1 MPTFSSGTA
10 QDDPICVDLTDNI
23 RPPRRATIRV
33 LPWPGA
39 PGGPRAKSELELTTV
54 EGTQDDFQARLEE
67 AGFGDYRLRQMHGLA
82 LEPNALYTLV
92 DALIPAG
99 KKTPKRGGAAASSS
113 PAAHASWRVPAASS
127 SPATQVPPRQR
138 RPIETIM
145 LTVNPS
151 FDLLAKVIAPEF
163 TMAQGVKE

>member
-1 MPTFSSGTA
+1 MPRFSSGTA

-39 PGGPRAKSELELTTV
+39 PDGPRAKSELELTTV
-54 EGTQDDFQARLEE
+54 EGTQADFQARLDE
-67 AGFGDYRLRQMHGLA
+67 AGLGDYRLRQIHGLA
-82 LEPNALYTLV
+82 LEPNALYSLV

-113 PAAHASWRVPAASS
+113 PAAHASWRVPA
-127 SPATQVPPRQR
+127 TQVPPRQR

-145 LTVNPS
+145 WTVNPS

>member
-1 MPTFSSGTA
+1 MPRFSSGTA
-10 QDDPICVDLTDNI
+10 RDDPICVDLTDNR

-39 PGGPRAKSELELTTV
+39 PGGPREKSTLELTTV
-54 EGTQDDFQARLEE
+54 EGTQAALQARLEE
-67 AGFGDYRLRQMHGLA
+67 AGFGDYRLRQIHGLA
-82 LEPNALYTLV
+82 LEPHALYNLV

-99 KKTPKRGGAAASSS
+99 KSPKRGGAAASSS
-113 PAAHASWRVPAASS
+113 PAAHASWRVAP
-127 SPATQVPPRQR
+127 QVPPRQR
-138 RPIETIM
+138 RPVERIM

>member
-10 QDDPICVDLTDNI
+10 QDDPICVDLTDNK

-33 LPWPGA
+33 QAWPNA
-39 PGGPRAKSELELTTV
+39 PGGARAKLELELATV
-54 EGTQDDFQARLEE
+54 EGTPDAFQARLVE
-67 AGFGDYRLRQMHGLA
+67 AGLKDCRLRQIHGLA
-82 LEPNALYTLV
+82 LEPNALYNLV
-92 DALIPAG
+92 DALIPAR
-99 KKTPKRGGAAASSS
+99 TPKRGGAAASSS

-138 RPIETIM
+138 RPIERIM

>member
-1 MPTFSSGTA
+1 MPRFSSGTA

-39 PGGPRAKSELELTTV
+39 PDGPRAKSELELTTV
-54 EGTQDDFQARLEE
+54 EGTQDDFQARLDE

-82 LEPNALYTLV
+82 LEPHALYDLV
-92 DALIPAG
+92 KALIPAR
-99 KKTPKRGGAAASSS
+99 TPKRGGAAASSS
-113 PAAHASWRVPAASS
+113 PAAHASWRV
-127 SPATQVPPRQR
+127 PATQVPPRQR

>member
-1 MPTFSSGTA
+1 MPRFSSGTA

-33 LPWPGA
+33 QAWPNA
-39 PGGPRAKSELELTTV
+39 PGGARAKLELELATV
-54 EGTQDDFQARLEE
+54 EGTPDAFQARLVE
-67 AGFGDYRLRQMHGLA
+67 AGLKDCRLRQIHGLA
-82 LEPNALYTLV
+82 LEPNALYNLV

-99 KKTPKRGGAAASSS
+99 KTPKRGGAAASSS
-113 PAAHASWRVPAASS
+113 PAAHASWRVPA
-127 SPATQVPPRQR
+127 TQVPPRQR
-138 RPIETIM
+138 RPIERIM

>member
-1 MPTFSSGTA
+1 MPRFSSGTA

-33 LPWPGA
+33 QAWPNA
-39 PGGPRAKSELELTTV
+39 PGGARAKSELELTTV
-54 EGTQDDFQARLEE
+54 EGTQDAFQARLDE
-67 AGFGDYRLRQMHGLA
+67 AGFGDYRLRQIHGLA
-82 LEPNALYTLV
+82 LEPNALYNLV
-92 DALIPAG
+92 DALIPAR
-99 KKTPKRGGAAASSS
+99 TPKRGGAAASSS
-113 PAAHASWRVPAASS
+113 PAAHASWRVPA
-127 SPATQVPPRQR
+127 TQVPPRQR
-138 RPIETIM
+138 RPIERIM

>member
-1 MPTFSSGTA
+1 MPRFSPGTA

-54 EGTQDDFQARLEE
+54 EGTQDAFQARLDE
-67 AGFGDYRLRQMHGLA
+67 AGLGDYRLRQIHGLA
-82 LEPNALYTLV
+82 LEPNALYSLV
-92 DALIPAG
+92 DALIPTG

-113 PAAHASWRVPAASS
+113 PAAHASWRVPA
-127 SPATQVPPRQR
+127 TQVPPRQR
-138 RPIETIM
+138 RPIERIM

>member
-1 MPTFSSGTA
+1 MPRFSSGTA

-33 LPWPGA
+33 QAWPNR
-39 PGGPRAKSELELTTV
+39 PGGARPESTLELTTV

-67 AGFGDYRLRQMHGLA
+67 AGFGDYRLRQIHGLA
-82 LEPNALYTLV
+82 LEPNALYNLV
-92 DALIPAG
+92 DALIPAR
-99 KKTPKRGGAAASSS
+99 TPKRGGAAASSS

>member
-1 MPTFSSGTA
+1 MPRFSSGTA
-10 QDDPICVDLTDNI
+10 QDDPICVDLTDNR

-39 PGGPRAKSELELTTV
+39 PGGSREKSTLELTTV
-54 EGTQDDFQARLEE
+54 EGTQAALQARLDE
-67 AGFGDYRLRQMHGLA
+67 AGFGDYRLRQIHGLA
-82 LEPNALYTLV
+82 LEPHALYNLV

-99 KKTPKRGGAAASSS
+99 KSPKRGGAAASSCS
-113 PAAHASWRVPAASS
+113 PAAHASWRVVP
-127 SPATQVPPRQR
+127 QVPPRQR
-138 RPIETIM
+138 RPVERIM

>member
-1 MPTFSSGTA
+1 MPRFSSGTA

-33 LPWPGA
+33 QAWPNA
-39 PGGPRAKSELELTTV
+39 PGGARAKLELELATV
-54 EGTQDDFQARLEE
+54 EGTPDAFQARLVE
-67 AGFGDYRLRQMHGLA
+67 AGLKDCRLRQIHGLA
-82 LEPNALYTLV
+82 LEPNALYNLV
-92 DALIPAG
+92 DALIPAR
-99 KKTPKRGGAAASSS
+99 TPKRGGA
-113 PAAHASWRVPAASS
+113 AASS

-138 RPIETIM
+138 RPIERIM

>member
-1 MPTFSSGTA
+1 MPRFSSGTA

-33 LPWPGA
+33 QAWPNA
-39 PGGPRAKSELELTTV
+39 PGGARAKLELELATV
-54 EGTQDDFQARLEE
+54 GGTPDAFQARLVE
-67 AGFGDYRLRQMHGLA
+67 AGLKDYRLRQIHGLA
-82 LEPNALYTLV
+82 LEPDALYSLV

-99 KKTPKRGGAAASSS
+99 KTPKRGGAAASSS
-113 PAAHASWRVPAASS
+113 PAAHASWRVPA
-127 SPATQVPPRQR
+127 TQVPPRQH
-138 RPIETIM
+138 RPIERIM

>member
-1 MPTFSSGTA
+1 MPRFSSGTA
-10 QDDPICVDLTDNI
+10 QDDPIEVDLTDNH

-33 LPWPGA
+33 QAWPNR
-39 PGGPRAKSELELTTV
+39 PGGARPESTLELTTV
-54 EGTQDDFQARLEE
+54 EGTQAAFQARLDE
-67 AGFGDYRLRQMHGLA
+67 AGFEGYRLRQMHGLA
-82 LEPNALYTLV
+82 LEPHALYTLV

-113 PAAHASWRVPAASS
+113 PAAHASWRVPA
-127 SPATQVPPRQR
+127 TQVPPRQR
-138 RPIETIM
+138 RPIERIM

>member
-1 MPTFSSGTA
+1 MPRFSSGTA

-33 LPWPGA
+33 QAWPNR
-39 PGGPRAKSELELTTV
+39 PGGARPESTLELTTV
-54 EGTQDDFQARLEE
+54 EGTQAAFQARLDE
-67 AGFGDYRLRQMHGLA
+67 AGFEDYRLRQMHGLA
-82 LEPNALYTLV
+82 LEPHALYDLV
-92 DALIPAG
+92 KALIPAG
-99 KKTPKRGGAAASSS
+99 KKRGGAAASSS
-113 PAAHASWRVPAASS
+113 PAAHASRRV
-127 SPATQVPPRQR
+127 PATQVPPRQR
-138 RPIETIM
+138 RPIERIM

>member
-1 MPTFSSGTA
+1 MPRFSSGTA

-39 PGGPRAKSELELTTV
+39 PDGARAKSELELTTV
-54 EGTQDDFQARLEE
+54 EGTQADFQARLDE

-82 LEPNALYTLV
+82 LEPNALYDLV
-92 DALIPAG
+92 KALIPAR
-99 KKTPKRGGAAASSS
+99 TPKRGGAAASSS
-113 PAAHASWRVPAASS
+113 PAAHASWRVPA
-127 SPATQVPPRQR
+127 TQVPPRQR
-138 RPIETIM
+138 RPIERIM